1 MRTWTALVLSLPLL
15 AAPLSAA
22 FALAS
27 PSGAATVLV
36 PAAEPEFVRLAADD
50 LISDV
55 RRITGQT
62 ARLVRERTACPAPC
76 VVIASVENSAAL
88 IETLAPRAAA
98 ELRGKWE
105 AHRGSITGDGT
116 LLLAGSDARGAMFAV
131 YHFLEETLGVD
142 PMHHWSGL
150 TPAARA
156 RIDIASLDLRASE
169 PTFRFR
175 GWFLNDEDL
184 LTEFEESGGVRTLA
198 YPFYNRIISPAIAR
212 RVMESAVRL
221 RFNLIIPA
229 SFVDITNPAE
239 AALIDEAARRGL
251 FVSMHHVE
259 PMGVSGFGFQNY
271 WRLRGR
277 SVPYSMVTHAAA
289 FEEVWRYYASHWAR
303 YPNVIWQLG
312 LRGIG
317 DRPVWVA
324 DPNVP
329 PDMPSRGKLISDAMA
344 KQWEIVKSVEKR
356 PRPLATTT
364 LWMEGAQ
371 LHRDGHL
378 QFPPGVGVVFA
389 DNGPGWKWEPD
400 FYSVERQPGRPYGVY
415 QHHQFWSAGPH
426 LAQGVSPALAHRQVK
441 LAVERGSNWYIVLNV
456 GNIREF
462 ILGIASSA
470 EMTRGF
476 DGFNPK
482 AFMRKW
488 VARRFGEA
496 RATEIIAAYQA
507 HFDAFAVPEDR
518 GTPILLDGQMLAAA
532 KRYGTRLQSR
542 LRGATGASIEKP
554 EILASLAAAAEQQR
568 DAWARALEL
577 ARNEAKQLK
586 GESAALLENN
596 LIAQTQILRGLAGAA
611 AGVLRAAHAVETGQ
625 PPAAHI
631 ELAARGMA
639 EIREGQKLAS
649 RGAWQHWYRGDRK
662 MYLDELEAAVRDLT
676 VLQRQTR

>member
-1 MRTWTALVLSLPLL
+1 MQTWATRFLPLLL

-22 FALAS
+22 FPLAS

-36 PAAEPEFVRLAADD
+36 PAAEPEFVRLAAED
-50 LISDV
+50 LIGDV
-55 RRITGQT
+55 RRITGQS
-62 ARLVRERTACPAPC
+62 ALLVRERAACPAPC
-76 VVIASVENSAAL
+76 VVIASVENSGAL
-88 IETLAPRAAA
+88 IEALAAGAAA

-105 AHRGSITGDGT
+105 AHRGLLAGDGV

-142 PMHHWSGL
+142 PMYHWSGL

-156 RIDIASLDLRASE
+156 RIEIASLGLRANE
-169 PTFRFR
+169 PTFRYR

-198 YPFYNRIISPAIAR
+198 YPFYHRVISPAIAH

-277 SVPYSMVTHAAA
+277 NVPYSMVTHAAA

-324 DPNVP
+324 DPSVP
-329 PDMPSRGKLISDAMA
+329 PDMASRGKLISDAMA
-344 KQWEIVKSVEKR
+344 KQWEIVKSLDKR

-378 QFPPGVGVVFA
+378 QFPPGVGVIFA
-389 DNGPGWKWEPD
+389 DNGVGWKWEPD
-400 FYSVERQPGRPYGVY
+400 FFSVERQPGRPYGVY

-462 ILGIASSA
+462 ILGIAASA
-470 EMTRGF
+470 EMTRDF
-476 DGFNPK
+476 DGFSPDE
-482 AFMRKW
+482 FMRRW
-488 VARRFGEA
+488 VARRFGVA
-496 RATEIIAAYQA
+496 HTSNITAAYRA
-507 HFDAFAVPEDR
+507 YFDGFIVPEDR
-518 GTPILLDGQMLAAA
+518 GTPILLDGQMLSAA

-542 LRGATGASIEKP
+542 LRGATDTSIEKP
-554 EILASLAAAAEQQR
+554 ETLASLAAAAEQQR
-568 DAWARALEL
+568 DAWASALEL
-577 ARNEAKQLK
+577 ARNESKQLK
-586 GESAALLENN
+586 SESANLLENN
-596 LIAQTQILRGLAGAA
+596 LIAQTLILRGLAGTA

-625 PPAAHI
+625 PPAAHLERASQGI
-631 ELAARGMA
+631 VEV
-639 EIREGQKLAS
+639 REGQKLAS
-649 RGAWQHWYRGDRK
+649 RGDWQNWYRGDRK
-662 MYLDELEAAVRDLT
+662 MYLDELEAIVRDLKA
-676 VLQRQTR
+676 LQRQMR

>member
-1 MRTWTALVLSLPLL
+1 MRTWATRFLPLLL

-22 FALAS
+22 FPLAS

-36 PAAEPEFVRLAADD
+36 PAGEPEFVRLAAED
-50 LISDV
+50 LIGDV

-62 ARLVRERTACPAPC
+62 ARLVRVRAACPAPC
-76 VVIASVENSAAL
+76 VVIGSVEHSAAL
-88 IETLAPRAAA
+88 IEGLAPQAAA

-105 AHRGSITGDGT
+105 AHRGLLAGDGT
-116 LLLAGSDARGAMFAV
+116 LLLAGSNARGAMFAV

-150 TPAARA
+150 TPAGRA
-156 RIDIASLDLRASE
+156 RIDIAALDLRAGE

-184 LTEFEESGGVRTLA
+184 LTEFEESGGVRFLA
-198 YPFYNRIISPAIAR
+198 YPYYNRIISPGIAR

-239 AALIDEAARRGL
+239 AALIDEATRRGL

-277 SVPYSMVTHAAA
+277 NVPYSMVTHASA
-289 FEEVWRYYASHWAR
+289 FEEIWRYYASHWAR
-303 YPNVIWQLG
+303 YPDVIWQLG

-329 PDMPSRGKLISDAMA
+329 PDMASRGKLISDAMA
-344 KQWEIVKSVEKR
+344 KQWEIVKSVDKR
-356 PRPLATTT
+356 PQPLATTT
-364 LWMEGAQ
+364 LWAEGAQ

-378 QFPPGVGVVFA
+378 AFPPGVGVIFA

-400 FYSVERQPGRPYGVY
+400 FFSVERQPGRPYGVY
-415 QHHQFWSAGPH
+415 QHHQYWAAGPH

-441 LAVERGSNWYIVLNV
+441 LAVEHGSHWYIVLNV

-462 ILGIASSA
+462 ILGIAASA
-470 EMTRGF
+470 EMTRDFSAF
-476 DGFNPK
+476 DPEV
-482 AFMRKW
+482 FMRQW
-488 VARRFGEA
+488 VARRFGET
-496 RATEIIAAYQA
+496 RAKGIAAAYQS
-507 HFDAFAVPEDR
+507 HFGAFIVPEDS
-518 GTPILLDGQMLAAA
+518 GTPILLDGHMLGAA

-542 LRGATGASIEKP
+542 LRGAADTSIEKP
-554 EILASLAAAAEQQR
+554 ETLASLAAAAEQQR
-568 DAWARALEL
+568 AAWAQVLEL
-577 ARNEAKQLK
+577 ARIESKRLK
-586 GESAALLENN
+586 GEAAALLENN
-596 LIAQTQILRGLAGAA
+596 LIAQTHILRGLAGAA
-611 AGVLRAAHAVETGQ
+611 AGVLRAAHAVETDQ
-625 PPAAHI
+625 NLSAHLETAAQ
-631 ELAARGMA
+631 GMA
-639 EIREGQKLAS
+639 EVREGQKLAS
-649 RGAWQHWYRGDRK
+649 RGAWQHWYCGDRK
-662 MYLDELEAAVRDLT
+662 MYLDELEAIVRDLT
-676 VLQRQTR
+676 ALSRQTR